1 VTIEPKRLED
11 GLRAEATR
19 WFSAQRSGDMA
30 AEEREA
36 FADWL
41 RSNPGAHA
49 QLERLQQQWDALDSI
64 ANDPAV
70 LEIREHDVHA
80 YNRPARFKALLALA
94 AAVLLLVSS
103 SVTFLQ
109 YGNPVRSWFGSEGEL
124 FRTGTGQRTTATL
137 TDGSVVT
144 LDAESE
150 LRVVEMGARRR
161 LRLIRG
167 HAFFQ
172 VAKDRVHPFL
182 VEAASKTIRAVGT
195 EFDVQ
200 LDDQAKLTVTL
211 IEGKVR
217 VEQPNGWVRP
227 GRRVNMVAGARLIAK
242 SDHAWN
248 VTHVDTASETSW
260 LTGRLTF
267 IREPLAEALNEVNRY
282 SARKIVFVD
291 GPAPATNIVGVF
303 AAGDVDSFVTALE
316 LNGIARVSDRTDT
329 KIMVTRSARDGRG
342 D

>member
-1 VTIEPKRLED
+1 VTKVPKRLD
-11 GLRAEATR
+11 DTLQAEATR
-19 WFSAQRSGDMA
+19 WFSARRAGDMA
-30 AEEREA
+30 AEERA
-36 FADWL
+36 TFKDWL
-41 RSNPGAHA
+41 ARNPDAEA
-49 QLERLQQQWDALDSI
+49 RLERLQQHWDALDSI

-70 LEIREHDVHA
+70 LEMREHAVQA
-80 YNRPARFKALLALA
+80 YNLPARFKALLAVA

-103 SVTFLQ
+103 SVTFLH
-109 YGNPVRSWFGSEGEL
+109 YGNPLRSLFGSDGEV

-161 LRLIRG
+161 LQLIRG

-172 VAKDRVHPFL
+172 VAKDRLHPFF

-227 GRRVNMVAGARLIAK
+227 GRRVDMVAGARLVAK
-242 SDHAWN
+242 SDRGWK
-248 VTHVDTASETSW
+248 VTHVDTGSETSW

-267 IREPLAEALNEVNRY
+267 VREPLAEALKEVNRY
-282 SARKIVFVD
+282 SARKIVFAD
-291 GPAPATNIVGVF
+291 GPAPPTNIVGVF
-303 AAGDVDSFVTALE
+303 AAGDVEGFVTALE
-316 LNGIARVSDRTDT
+316 LNGIARVSHRTDT
-329 KIMVTRSARDGRG
+329 EIIVTRSARDEM
-342 D
+342 

>member
-109 YGNPVRSWFGSEGEL
+109 YGDPVRSWFGSEGEL

-150 LRVVEMGARRR
+150 LRVVEMP
-161 LRLIRG
+161 
-167 HAFFQ
+167 
-172 VAKDRVHPFL
+172 VAACD
-182 VEAASKTIRAVGT
+182 
-195 EFDVQ
+195 
-200 LDDQAKLTVTL
+200 
-211 IEGKVR
+211 
-217 VEQPNGWVRP
+217 
-227 GRRVNMVAGARLIAK
+227 
-242 SDHAWN
+242 
-248 VTHVDTASETSW
+248 
-260 LTGRLTF
+260 
-267 IREPLAEALNEVNRY
+267 
-282 SARKIVFVD
+282 
-291 GPAPATNIVGVF
+291 
-303 AAGDVDSFVTALE
+303 
-316 LNGIARVSDRTDT
+316 
-329 KIMVTRSARDGRG
+329 
-342 D
+342 